1 MADGQIEIDI
11 TANIE
16 QFKQAV
22 QGLVDQVKRESK
34 GMATNLSTIGNGLSN
49 FGNIM
54 TMGVTVPL
62 AAAAGAAAKFSFD
75 TIAAAEQA
83 SIAFETMLGPQ

>member
-54 TMGVTVPL
+54 TMGCSRKQFHHL
-62 AAAAGAAAKFSFD
+62 AA
-75 TIAAAEQA
+75 
-83 SIAFETMLGPQ
+83 